1 MKKDRCTLSL
11 TLVPHNATVKCSRM
25 KSQKMRRRPESCHAY
40 HPKENAKDCGGAN
53 AISASV
59 SVFSASLLVSLLR
72 HHWT

>member
-1 MKKDRCTLSL
+1 
-11 TLVPHNATVKCSRM
+11 M